1 MIKLINK
8 GIAIR
13 YGQKTLLITLDKSWG
28 AYPSTQFV
36 SPNANY
42 EIKIYNLG
50 LFLLVFINKRI

>member
-13 YGQKTLLITLDKSWG
+13 YRQKTLLITLDKSWND
-28 AYPSTQFV
+28 YPSTQFV
-36 SPNANY
+36 SPSTNY
-42 EIKIYNLG
+42 EIKVYNLG